1 MDTHTHTHT
10 HMLLLSV
17 TAATTSL
24 RQRHPVARSL
34 STDAAKTLVHAFVYN
49 RLDYG
54 NALLYSVSE
63 GLLRR
68 VQLEMGKNP
77 HCLGSVLFWFYDC

>member
-1 MDTHTHTHT
+1 MDTHTHVAA
-10 HMLLLSV
+10 LSH
-17 TAATTSL
+17 SGYYQL